1 MRQYEANFRP
11 KSVKYLTS
19 YLSIVGA
26 QTSRPR

>member
-1 MRQYEANFRP
+1 MHQHETEFRP